1 MATGFTA
8 SKRSGS
14 FKVEATDLTY
24 ELEDAGQAAPS
35 SRGVVLTA
43 VAIACVAAFLFGY
56 HLGVVNGSLP
66 YIMSDLG
73 FGDDAALAAW
83 VVSVTLAGACFGSFT
98 GGILADKLGRAR
110 TFQLNAVPLIVG
122 TLLSGFATSVDAMV
136 WGRALVGVGI
146 GLSSAVVPLYI
157 SEVAPT
163 DIRGLLGA
171 VNQLAINVGILGAL
185 IAGLPLSTNP
195 GWWRTMFK
203 LAVIP
208 ALALALG
215 MGWAPESPRWLYKQ
229 ARLAEAEAATRRLLG
244 DEARTRE
251 AMADLVDSGGGG
263 SGSETEAGWG
273 DLLSPKYRKVVLIG
287 SFVFLFQQF
296 AGINAIIYY
305 SSAVFR
311 KAGIA
316 SDVAASALV
325 GLANVLGTGVASG
338 LMDKQGRKKLLFGSF
353 LGMGLSMA
361 LLSISM
367 TWSALA
373 AYTGV
378 LAVVGTVAYIL
389 SFSLGVGPVPA
400 LLLPEIFPSRIR
412 AKGISTSLGVHWVA
426 NFMIGLYFLP
436 VVNRLGVPSVY
447 LMFSAV
453 CFLAVLFVNSYI
465 VETKG
470 RSLEEIERIM
480 TRAT

>member
-1 MATGFTA
+1 MAGASSTA
-8 SKRSGS
+8 KRSGS

-24 ELEDAGQAAPS
+24 EMEGSSQAAPRS
-35 SRGVVLTA
+35 QGVVLTA
-43 VAIACVAAFLFGY
+43 VAIACIAALLFGY

-66 YIMSDLG
+66 YIMAELG
-73 FGDDAALAAW
+73 FRDDASLAAW

-122 TLLSGFATSVDAMV
+122 TLLSGFARSVDAMIF
-136 WGRALVGVGI
+136 GRALVGIGI

-163 DIRGLLGA
+163 NIRGLLGA

-185 IAGLPLSTNP
+185 LAGLPLSTNP
-195 GWWRTMFK
+195 GWWRAMFK

-208 ALALALG
+208 ALLLALG

-229 ARLAEAEAATRRLLG
+229 TRLADAEAATRRLLG
-244 DEARTRE
+244 DDARTRE
-251 AMADLVDSGGGG
+251 AMAELVNSSGDSGG
-263 SGSETEAGWG
+263 EADAGWG
-273 DLLSPKYRKVVLIG
+273 DLLSSKYRKVVVIG
-287 SFVFLFQQF
+287 GLVFLFQQF

-311 KAGIA
+311 KAGIT

-338 LMDKQGRKKLLFGSF
+338 LMDKQGRKKLMFGSF

-361 LLSISM
+361 VLSISM

-373 AYTGV
+373 PYTGV

-389 SFSLGVGPVPA
+389 AFSLGVGPVPA

-412 AKGISTSLGVHWVA
+412 AKGIATSLGVHWVS
-426 NFMIGLYFLP
+426 NFLIGLYFLP
-436 VVNRLGVPSVY
+436 VVNKLGVPSVY
-447 LMFSAV
+447 LMFAAV
-453 CFLAVLFVNSYI
+453 CFLATLFVNNYI

-480 TRAT
+480 ARAT